1 MSKIFQI
8 VVFAS
13 GNGSNF
19 KKIHQEIL
27 ASNIN
32 GNIGILISNNKQ
44 CGAVDYATEHGI
56 KCVILDKK
64 NEISENTFM
73 QILEGYLPDLIIL
86 AGYLKLIPA
95 SVIRKYKHKIIN
107 IHPALLPSFGG
118 KGMYG
123 SNVHKAVLASKQIT
137 SGATVHFV
145 DEKYDHGQIID
156 QQEVQV
162 FPDDT
167 AELLAR
173 RVLEVEHLL
182 YPRVVKACCEDRI
195 IWEGDAP
202 RIIPSK

>member
-1 MSKIFQI
+1 
-8 VVFAS
+8 
-13 GNGSNF
+13 
-19 KKIHQEIL
+19 
-27 ASNIN
+27 
-32 GNIGILISNNKQ
+32 
-44 CGAVDYATEHGI
+44 
-56 KCVILDKK
+56 
-64 NEISENTFM
+64 
-73 QILEGYLPDLIIL
+73 
-86 AGYLKLIPA
+86 
-95 SVIRKYKHKIIN
+95 
-107 IHPALLPSFGG
+107 
-118 KGMYG
+118 MYG

-182 YPRVVKACCEDRI
+182 YPRVVKAFCEDRI